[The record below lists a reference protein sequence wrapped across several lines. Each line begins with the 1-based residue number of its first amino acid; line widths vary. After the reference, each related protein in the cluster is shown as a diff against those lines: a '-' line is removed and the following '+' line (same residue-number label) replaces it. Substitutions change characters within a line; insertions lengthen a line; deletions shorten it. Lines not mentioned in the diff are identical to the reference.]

1 MEAVREQAKSPI
13 LPNHGQGEKAVGLGS
28 GPMGADCGSDWVGNV
43 PQAGGQYVM
52 KWFPSFD
59 FQRRNRELKEE
70 IEAHLQMAI
79 ADRVARGETE
89 ETARQAAARE
99 FGNILLV
106 QDVTRQMW
114 GGGWFEQLGRDV
126 RYALRQLR
134 KNPGFAITATAMLAI
149 AICANSTVFSWIDGT
164 MLRPIPGARDTGE
177 LVSLQR
183 GERNFSPTPPFS
195 YLDYRDLREQNHTFA
210 GILAYH
216 HDWITLTGGA
226 QPERVYIAN
235 VSSNYFDVLGVKPML
250 GRFFLAEEETRP
262 AIPNV
267 VLSYSLWKTRFAE
280 DPAIVGKSIEIAR
293 HPVTVIGVAPE
304 GVVGAMPG
312 LRDDLWVTLDPLGT
326 DPWRMTHRSGGA
338 VWLNVIGRLRP
349 GVSRGQAAQD
359 LDTLMHNIVAAY
371 PNQHLG
377 ENRITLDPM
386 WRSPFG
392 ANGYM
397 AATLPILLAF
407 AAVVLLLTCAN
418 VATLTLVGFVSRR
431 RELSI
436 RQSLGANRIQLVRQ
450 MVLEGVVL
458 SIVAGAVA
466 LVLTSWTSKTFAW
479 FFPTNSN
486 PLILNGSMDYRVV
499 IGIAVSSLLAGMLCG
514 ALPAWRSSHAPAI
527 EVLKAESASISGG
540 SRNRK
545 LLSGLV
551 VAQIALT
558 LPLLLCSGLFL
569 RTLRNLAAANP
580 GFEQDH
586 VLTASVGLNIAG
598 YSNDEAQLIRHR
610 ILDRVSAL
618 PGVEVASLT
627 DWIPMTLIQKR
638 NDAYPE
644 GYVPHPHESLL
655 VQNAEV
661 GPRYFESL
669 HIPILEGR
677 EFTLN
682 DDEKAPRVI
691 IVDQTA
697 ARRYWPGQDPLGK
710 RLTVWG
716 RLFTVV
722 GVARNSTHTFVNE
735 SPEPMV
741 YMNFFQHPGYETM
754 VQVKTEGNPVDLEPM
769 VENAIHGIDSRLPV
783 FDVRSMRESTQMAS
797 TFAVIEST
805 LAGMFALIG
814 LILAITGIYGVVA
827 YRTQLRT
834 HEIGIRMALGASR
847 VDVLRLVLLQ
857 GLWLTGVGL
866 ALGLAFALGLTRL
879 IARLLYGIGAHDPLT
894 VASVVMLLGTMSL
907 VACYFPAHR
916 AMRRNPVTAI
926 REL

>member
-1 MEAVREQAKSPI
+1 
-13 LPNHGQGEKAVGLGS
+13 
-28 GPMGADCGSDWVGNV
+28 
-43 PQAGGQYVM
+43 M
-52 KWFPSFD
+52 KWFPSFG
-59 FQRRNRELKEE
+59 FQRRKRELQEE
-70 IEAHLQMAI
+70 IDAHLQMAI
-79 ADRVARGETE
+79 ADRVARGETA

-106 QDVTRQMW
+106 QDVTRDMW
-114 GGGWFEQLGRDV
+114 GQAWLEQLGRDV

-134 KNPGFAITATAMLAI
+134 KSPGFTITATAMLAV

-164 MLRPIPGARDTGE
+164 MLRPIPGARDTGD

-216 HDWITLTGGA
+216 NDWIALTGGA

-235 VSSNYFDVLGVKPML
+235 VSANYFDVLGIKPTL
-250 GRFFLAEEETRP
+250 GRFFLLDEEAR
-262 AIPNV
+262 AVPNV
-267 VLSYSLWKTRFAE
+267 VLGYALWKTRYGK
-280 DPAIVGKSIEIAR
+280 DPAIVGKSIEVAR

-304 GVVGAMPG
+304 GFVGAAPG
-312 LRDDLWVTLDPLGT
+312 LRDDLWVTLDPLGA
-326 DPWRMTHRSGGA
+326 DVWRMTHRDSD
-338 VWLNVIGRLRP
+338 WLILIGRLRP

-359 LDTLMHNIVAAY
+359 LDTSMHHIVVAY
-371 PNQHLG
+371 PDQHLG
-377 ENRITLDPM
+377 DNRITLDPM

-407 AAVVLLLTCAN
+407 AAVVLLLTSAN
-418 VATLTLVGFVSRR
+418 VATLTLVRFVSRR
-431 RELSI
+431 RELAI
-436 RQSLGANRIQLVRQ
+436 RQSLGANRMQLVRQ
-450 MVLEGVVL
+450 MMLEGAVL
-458 SIVAGAVA
+458 SIVAGVVA
-466 LVLTSWTSKTFAW
+466 LGLTSWTSKTFAW
-479 FFPTNSN
+479 FFPANAI
-486 PLILNGSMDYRVV
+486 PLVLNGNMDHKVV
-499 IGIAVSSLLAGMLCG
+499 IGIAVFSLLAGTLCG

-580 GFEQDH
+580 GFEQGH

-598 YSNDEAQLIRHR
+598 YSNDEAKLIRR
-610 ILDRVSAL
+610 KILDRVSAL

-644 GYVPHPHESLL
+644 GHVPHPHESLL

-677 EFTLN
+677 EFTPE
-682 DDEKAPRVI
+682 DDERAPKVL

-710 RLTVWG
+710 RLRIWG
-716 RLFTVV
+716 SLFTVV

-741 YMNFFQHPGYETM
+741 YMSYFQHPGYETM
-754 VQVKTEGNPVDLEPM
+754 VQVETRGNPVDLAPA
-769 VENAIHGIDSRLPV
+769 VQNTIHEIDIRLPV

-797 TFAVIEST
+797 SFAVIQST
-805 LAGMFALIG
+805 LAGIFALIG
-814 LILAITGIYGVVA
+814 LVLAITGIYGVVA
-827 YRTQLRT
+827 YRTQLRS

-857 GLWLTGVGL
+857 GLWLTGIGL
-866 ALGLAFALGLTRL
+866 ALGLALALGLTR
-879 IARLLYGIGAHDPLT
+879 IIVRLLYGIGANDPLT
-894 VASVVMLLGTMSL
+894 VISVVMLLGAMSL
-907 VACYFPAHR
+907 AACYLPAHR
-916 AMRRNPVTAI
+916 AMLRNPVTAI

>member
-1 MEAVREQAKSPI
+1 
-13 LPNHGQGEKAVGLGS
+13 
-28 GPMGADCGSDWVGNV
+28 
-43 PQAGGQYVM
+43 M
-52 KWFPSFD
+52 KWFPSFS
-59 FQRRNRELKEE
+59 FQRRKRELQEE
-70 IEAHLQMAI
+70 IDAHLRMAI
-79 ADRVARGETE
+79 ADRVARGETT

-99 FGNILLV
+99 FGNIPLV
-106 QDVTRQMW
+106 QDVTRDMW
-114 GGGWFEQLGRDV
+114 GQAWLEQLGRDV

-134 KNPGFAITATAMLAI
+134 KSPGFSITATAMLAV

-164 MLRPIPGARDTGE
+164 MLRPIPGARDTGD

-195 YLDYRDLREQNHTFA
+195 YLDYRDLREQNHTFT

-216 HDWITLTGGA
+216 NDWIALTGGA
-226 QPERVYIAN
+226 QPDRVYIAN
-235 VSSNYFDVLGVKPML
+235 VSPNYFDVLGIKPTL
-250 GRFFLAEEETRP
+250 GRFFLPDEE
-262 AIPNV
+262 AHAVPNV
-267 VLSYSLWKTRFAE
+267 VLGHALWETRYGK
-280 DPAIVGKSIEIAR
+280 DPAIVGKSIEVAR

-304 GVVGAMPG
+304 GFVGAAPG
-312 LRDDLWVTLDPLGT
+312 LRDDLWVTLDPLGA
-326 DPWRMTHRSGGA
+326 DVWRMTHRDSD
-338 VWLNVIGRLRP
+338 WLILIGRLRP

-359 LDTLMHNIVAAY
+359 LDTSMHDIVVAY
-371 PNQHLG
+371 PDQHLG
-377 ENRITLDPM
+377 DNRITLDPM

-407 AAVVLLLTCAN
+407 AGVVLLLTSAN
-418 VATLTLVGFVSRR
+418 VATLTLVRFVSRR
-431 RELSI
+431 RELAI
-436 RQSLGANRIQLVRQ
+436 RQSLGANRMQLVRQ
-450 MVLEGVVL
+450 MMLEGAVL
-458 SIVAGAVA
+458 SIVAGVVA
-466 LVLTSWTSKTFAW
+466 LGLTSWTSKTFAW
-479 FFPTNSN
+479 FFPANAI
-486 PLILNGSMDYRVV
+486 PLVLNGNMDHKVV
-499 IGIAVSSLLAGMLCG
+499 IGIAVFSLLAGMLCG

-598 YSNDEAQLIRHR
+598 YSNDEAKLIRR
-610 ILDRVSAL
+610 KILDRVSAL

-677 EFTLN
+677 EFTPE
-682 DDEKAPRVI
+682 DDERAPKVL

-710 RLTVWG
+710 RLRIWG
-716 RLFTVV
+716 SLFTVV

-741 YMNFFQHPGYETM
+741 YMSYFQHPGYETM
-754 VQVKTEGNPVDLEPM
+754 VQVKTEGNPVQPGANGGKRHPWDRFATAGFRCAFHAGEHPDG
-769 VENAIHGIDSRLPV
+769 EHFRRHREHPGG
-783 FDVRSMRESTQMAS
+783 DVRADG
-797 TFAVIEST
+797 
-805 LAGMFALIG
+805 AGSCHNRNLRRRGISNPVANPRDRDTNGSRCF
-814 LILAITGIYGVVA
+814 TGGRAETRAGAGIVA
-827 YRTQLRT
+827 HRHWAGT
-834 HEIGIRMALGASR
+834 G
-847 VDVLRLVLLQ
+847 
-857 GLWLTGVGL
+857 TGVRVGTDTHYRPAVVRNRRQRSGHRRFRRHAPGSNVIASML
-866 ALGLAFALGLTRL
+866 PSRTSRDAPEPRDRNSRIVSCSSDSTR
-879 IARLLYGIGAHDPLT
+879 IGRIRGARGAPH
-894 VASVVMLLGTMSL
+894 GWQ
-907 VACYFPAHR
+907 
-916 AMRRNPVTAI
+916 
-926 REL
+926 EG

>member
-1 MEAVREQAKSPI
+1 
-13 LPNHGQGEKAVGLGS
+13 
-28 GPMGADCGSDWVGNV
+28 
-43 PQAGGQYVM
+43 M
-52 KWFPSFD
+52 KWFPSFG
-59 FQRRNRELKEE
+59 FERRKRELQDEMA
-70 IEAHLQMAI
+70 AHLEMAI
-79 ADRVARGETE
+79 ADRMARGEAA
-89 ETARQAAARE
+89 ETARQTAARE
-99 FGNILLV
+99 FGNVPLV
-106 QDVTRQMW
+106 QDVTRDMW
-114 GGGWFEQLGRDV
+114 GQTWLEQLGRDV

-134 KNPGFAITATAMLAI
+134 KSPGFSITATAMLAV

-164 MLRPIPGARDTGE
+164 MLRPIPGAQGTGD

-183 GERNFSPTPPFS
+183 GERSFSPTPPFS

-226 QPERVYIAN
+226 QPERAYIAN
-235 VSSNYFDVLGVKPML
+235 VSANYFDVLSIKPVL

-262 AIPNV
+262 DSVV
-267 VLSYSLWKTRFAE
+267 VLGYSLWKTRYAE

-304 GVVGAMPG
+304 GFVGAMPG
-312 LRDDLWVTLDPLGT
+312 IREDLWVTLDPLGT
-326 DPWRMTHRSGGA
+326 DAWRMTHRSGSA

-359 LDTLMHNIVAAY
+359 LNTLMHNIVVTY
-371 PNQHLG
+371 PDDHLG

-418 VATLTLVGFVSRR
+418 VATLTLVRFVSRR
-431 RELSI
+431 RELAI
-436 RQSLGANRIQLVRQ
+436 RQSLGANRSQLVRQ
-450 MVLEGVVL
+450 MVMEGVVL

-466 LVLTSWTSKTFAW
+466 LLLTSWTSKTFAW
-479 FFPTNSN
+479 FFPANSN
-486 PLILNGSMDYRVV
+486 PLILNGSMDHKVV

-514 ALPAWRSSHAPAI
+514 ALPAWRSSHAPAV

-551 VAQIALT
+551 VAQIALS

-569 RTLRNLAAANP
+569 RTLRNLAGANP

-586 VLTASVGLNIAG
+586 ILTASVGLNIAG
-598 YSNDEAQLIRHR
+598 YSHDEELVIRHK

-618 PGVEVASLT
+618 PGVKVATLT
-627 DWIPMTLIQKR
+627 DWIPMTLSHKGV
-638 NDAYPE
+638 DAYPE
-644 GYVPHPHESLL
+644 VYVPHPHESLQ
-655 VQNAEV
+655 VVHAEV
-661 GPRYFESL
+661 SPRYFESL
-669 HIPILEGR
+669 HVPILEGR
-677 EFTLN
+677 EFTPD
-682 DDEKAPRVI
+682 DDENAPRVL

-710 RLTVWG
+710 ELRVWG
-716 RLFTVV
+716 SLFTVV
-722 GVARNSTHTFVNE
+722 GVVRNSTHTFVNE

-741 YMNFFQHPGYETM
+741 YMSFFQAGYETM
-754 VQVKTEGNPVDLEPM
+754 VQVETEGNPVDLAPA
-769 VENAIHGIDSRLPV
+769 VQNAIHEIDTRLPV

-797 TFAVIEST
+797 SFAVIQST

-814 LILAITGIYGVVA
+814 LVLAITGIYGVVA

-834 HEIGIRMALGASR
+834 HEIGVRMALGASR

-857 GLWLTGVGL
+857 GLWLTGIGL
-866 ALGLAFALGLTRL
+866 ALGLAFALGLTRM
-879 IARLLYGIGAHDPLT
+879 IVRLLYGIGANDPIT
-894 VASVVMLLGTMSL
+894 IVSVVMLLGAMSL
-907 VACYFPAHR
+907 AACYLPAHR

>member
-1 MEAVREQAKSPI
+1 MW
-13 LPNHGQGEKAVGLGS
+13 GQGWL
-28 GPMGADCGSDWVGNV
+28 
-43 PQAGGQYVM
+43 
-52 KWFPSFD
+52 
-59 FQRRNRELKEE
+59 
-70 IEAHLQMAI
+70 
-79 ADRVARGETE
+79 
-89 ETARQAAARE
+89 
-99 FGNILLV
+99 
-106 QDVTRQMW
+106 
-114 GGGWFEQLGRDV
+114 EQLGRDV
-126 RYALRQLR
+126 RYALRQLG
-134 KNPGFAITATAMLAI
+134 KSPGFSITATTMLAV

-195 YLDYRDLREQNHTFA
+195 YLDYRDLREQNHTFT

-216 HDWITLTGGA
+216 NDWIALTGGA
-226 QPERVYIAN
+226 QPERAYIAN
-235 VSSNYFDVLGVKPML
+235 VSANYFDVLGIKPAL

-262 AIPNV
+262 DAVPNV
-267 VLSYSLWKTRFAE
+267 VLGYSLWKNRYAA

-304 GVVGAMPG
+304 GFIGAAPG
-312 LRDDLWVTLDPLGT
+312 LRDDLWVTLDPLGN
-326 DPWRMTHRSGGA
+326 DVFRMTHRDI
-338 VWLNVIGRLRP
+338 VWLIVIGRLRP

-359 LDTLMHNIVAAY
+359 LDTQMHHIVVAY
-371 PNQHLG
+371 PDQHLG
-377 ENRITLDPM
+377 DNRITLDPM

-392 ANGYM
+392 VNGSM

-407 AAVVLLLTCAN
+407 AAVVMLLTCAN
-418 VATLTLVGFVSRR
+418 VATLTLVRFVSRR
-431 RELSI
+431 RELAI
-436 RQSLGANRIQLVRQ
+436 RQSLGANRMQLVRQ
-450 MVLEGVVL
+450 MVMEGVVL
-458 SIVAGAVA
+458 SIVAGAMA
-466 LVLTSWTSKTFAW
+466 LALTMWTSKTFAW
-479 FFPTNSN
+479 FFRANSI
-486 PLILNGSMDYRVV
+486 PLVLNGNMDYKVV

-514 ALPAWRSSHAPAI
+514 AFPAWRSSHAPAI

-551 VAQIALT
+551 VAQIALS

-569 RTLRNLAAANP
+569 RTLRNLATANP

-598 YSNDEAQLIRHR
+598 YSNDEARLIRHK

-638 NDAYPE
+638 EDAYPE

-655 VQNAEV
+655 VENAEV

-677 EFTLN
+677 EFTPD
-682 DDEKAPRVI
+682 DDEKAPSVL

-710 RLTVWG
+710 RLRVG
-716 RLFTVV
+716 GSLFTVV

-735 SPEPMV
+735 APEPMV
-741 YMNFFQHPGYETM
+741 YVSQFQHPGFETM
-754 VQVKTEGNPVDLEPM
+754 VQVKTEGNPVELEPA
-769 VENAIHGIDSRLPV
+769 VEQAIHEIDTRLPV
-783 FDVRSMRESTQMAS
+783 FDVRPMRESTQMAS
-797 TFAVIEST
+797 TFVVLQST

-814 LILAITGIYGVVA
+814 LVLAVTGIYGVVA
-827 YRTQLRT
+827 YRTQMRT
-834 HEIGIRMALGASR
+834 HEIGVRMALGASR

-857 GLWLTGVGL
+857 GLWLTGIGL
-866 ALGLAFALGLTRL
+866 ALGLAFAFGLTRL
-879 IARLLYGIGAHDPLT
+879 IARLLYGIGAHDPVT
-894 VASVVMLLGTMSL
+894 VVSVVLLLGAMSL
-907 VACYFPAHR
+907 LACYVPAHR
-916 AMRRNPVTAI
+916 AMLRNPVTAI

>member
-1 MEAVREQAKSPI
+1 
-13 LPNHGQGEKAVGLGS
+13 
-28 GPMGADCGSDWVGNV
+28 
-43 PQAGGQYVM
+43 M
-52 KWFPSFD
+52 KWFPSLG
-59 FQRRNRELKEE
+59 FQRRKRELQEE
-70 IEAHLQMAI
+70 IDAHLQMAI
-79 ADRVARGETE
+79 ADRVARGETA

-99 FGNILLV
+99 FGNIPLV
-106 QDVTRQMW
+106 QDVTRDMW
-114 GGGWFEQLGRDV
+114 GQGWLEQLSRDV

-134 KNPGFAITATAMLAI
+134 KSPGFSIPATVMLAV

-164 MLRPIPGARDTGE
+164 MLRPIPGARDAGE

-195 YLDYRDLREQNHTFA
+195 YIDYRDLREQNHTLT
-210 GILAYH
+210 GMLAYH
-216 HDWITLTGGA
+216 NDWIALTGGT

-235 VSSNYFDVLGVKPML
+235 VSANYFDVLGIKPVL
-250 GRFFLAEEETRP
+250 GRFFLPEEESH

-267 VLSYSLWKTRFAE
+267 VLGYSLWKTRYAK
-280 DPAIVGKSIEIAR
+280 DPAIVGKSIEVAR

-304 GVVGAMPG
+304 GFVGAAPG

-326 DPWRMTHRSGGA
+326 DVWRMTHRDSD
-338 VWLNVIGRLRP
+338 WLIVIGRLRP

-359 LDTLMHNIVAAY
+359 LDTQMNHIVVAY
-371 PNQHLG
+371 PDQHLG
-377 ENRITLDPM
+377 DNRITLDPM

-418 VATLTLVGFVSRR
+418 VATLTLVRFVSRR
-431 RELSI
+431 RELAI
-436 RQSLGANRIQLVRQ
+436 RQSLGASRIQLVRQ
-450 MVLEGVVL
+450 MVLEGAML
-458 SIVAGAVA
+458 SIVAGDVA

-479 FFPTNSN
+479 FFPANSN
-486 PLILNGSMDYRVV
+486 PSVLNGAMDYKVM

-514 ALPAWRSSHAPAI
+514 ALPAWRSSHAPAV
-527 EVLKAESASISGG
+527 EALKAESASISGG
-540 SRNRK
+540 SRNRR
-545 LLSGLV
+545 LLSALV
-551 VAQIALT
+551 VAQIALS

-569 RTLRNLAAANP
+569 RTLRNLAGANP

-586 VLTASVGLNIAG
+586 ILTATVGLNIAG
-598 YSNDEAQLIRHR
+598 YSNDEEQVIRHK

-618 PGVEVASLT
+618 PGVKVASFT
-627 DWIPMTLIQKR
+627 DWIPMTLSHKGE
-638 NDAYPE
+638 DAYPE
-644 GYVPHPHESLL
+644 GYVPHPHEALQ
-655 VQNAEV
+655 VYHAEV
-661 GPRYFESL
+661 AQRYFESL

-677 EFTLN
+677 EFTRD
-682 DDEKAPRVI
+682 DDENSPRVL

-697 ARRYWPGQDPLGK
+697 AKRYWPGQDPLGK
-710 RLTVWG
+710 KLKVWG
-716 RLFTVV
+716 RPFTVV
-722 GVARNSTHTFVNE
+722 GVAKNSTHMSMNE

-741 YMNFFQHPGYETM
+741 YMSFFQAGYETI
-754 VQVKTEGNPVDLEPM
+754 VQVKTEGNPVDLEPA
-769 VENAIHGIDSRLPV
+769 VENAIHEIDTRLPV
-783 FDVRSMRESTQMAS
+783 FDVRPMRESTQMAS
-797 TFAVIEST
+797 SFAVVQSA

-814 LILAITGIYGVVA
+814 LVLAVTGIYGVVA
-827 YRTQLRT
+827 YRTQMRT
-834 HEIGIRMALGASR
+834 HEIGVRMALGASR

-857 GLWLTGVGL
+857 GVWLTGVGL

-879 IARLLYGIGAHDPLT
+879 IARLLYGIGANDPVT
-894 VASVVMLLGTMSL
+894 VASVVALLGAMSL

>member
-1 MEAVREQAKSPI
+1 
-13 LPNHGQGEKAVGLGS
+13 
-28 GPMGADCGSDWVGNV
+28 
-43 PQAGGQYVM
+43 M
-52 KWFPSFD
+52 KWFPSFG
-59 FQRRNRELKEE
+59 FQRRKRELQQE
-70 IEAHLQMAI
+70 IDAHLQMAI
-79 ADRVARGETE
+79 ADRVARGETA

-114 GGGWFEQLGRDV
+114 GGGWLEQLGRDV

-134 KNPGFAITATAMLAI
+134 KSPGFTITATAMLAV

-164 MLRPIPGARDTGE
+164 MLRPIPGARDTGD

-226 QPERVYIAN
+226 QPERAYIAN
-235 VSSNYFDVLGVKPML
+235 VSANYFDVLGIKPVL

-262 AIPNV
+262 GAVPNV
-267 VLSYSLWKTRFAE
+267 VLGYSLWKARYAE

-326 DPWRMTHRSGGA
+326 DPWRMPHRSGGA

-349 GVSRGQAAQD
+349 GVSRGQAVQD
-359 LDTLMHNIVAAY
+359 LDTVMHNIVAAF
-371 PNQHLG
+371 PDDHLG

-397 AATLPILLAF
+397 AAPLPILLAF
-407 AAVVLLLTCAN
+407 AAVVLLLTSAN
-418 VATLTLVGFVSRR
+418 LATLTLVRFVSRR
-431 RELSI
+431 RELAV
-436 RQSLGANRIQLVRQ
+436 RQSLGANRFQLIRQ
-450 MVLEGVVL
+450 MMLEGVAL

-479 FFPTNSN
+479 FFPANSN
-486 PLILNGSMDYRVV
+486 PLILNGSMDHKVV
-499 IGIAVSSLLAGMLCG
+499 IGIAMSSLLVGMLCE
-514 ALPAWRSSHAPAI
+514 ALPAWRSSHAPAVK
-527 EVLKAESASISGG
+527 VLNAESASISGG

-551 VAQIALT
+551 VAQIALS

-569 RTLRNLAAANP
+569 RTLRNLARAHP

-598 YSNDEAQLIRHR
+598 YSREEEKVIRHK

-618 PGVEVASLT
+618 PGVKVASLT

-655 VQNAEV
+655 VENAEV

-682 DDEKAPRVI
+682 DDEKDPRVI

-722 GVARNSTHTFVNE
+722 GVAKNSTHTFVNE

-741 YMNFFQHPGYETM
+741 YMNFFQHPGYETT
-754 VQVKTEGNPVDLEPM
+754 VQLKTEGNPVDFAPA
-769 VENAIHGIDSRLPV
+769 VEHAIHEIDSRLPV
-783 FDVRSMRESTQMAS
+783 FDVRSMRESTQIAS
-797 TFAVIEST
+797 
-805 LAGMFALIG
+805 
-814 LILAITGIYGVVA
+814 
-827 YRTQLRT
+827 
-834 HEIGIRMALGASR
+834 
-847 VDVLRLVLLQ
+847 
-857 GLWLTGVGL
+857 
-866 ALGLAFALGLTRL
+866 
-879 IARLLYGIGAHDPLT
+879 
-894 VASVVMLLGTMSL
+894 
-907 VACYFPAHR
+907 
-916 AMRRNPVTAI
+916 
-926 REL
+926 

>member
-1 MEAVREQAKSPI
+1 
-13 LPNHGQGEKAVGLGS
+13 
-28 GPMGADCGSDWVGNV
+28 
-43 PQAGGQYVM
+43 
-52 KWFPSFD
+52 
-59 FQRRNRELKEE
+59 
-70 IEAHLQMAI
+70 MAI
-79 ADRVARGETE
+79 ADRVARGEAE

-114 GGGWFEQLGRDV
+114 GGGWFEPIGRDV

-134 KNPGFAITATAMLAI
+134 KSPGFAITATAMLAV

-164 MLRPIPGARDTGE
+164 MLRPIPGARDTDD

-195 YLDYRDLREQNHTFA
+195 YLDYRDQREQNHTFT

-226 QPERVYIAN
+226 LPERAYVAN
-235 VSSNYFDVLGVKPML
+235 VSANYFDVLGIKPVL
-250 GRFFLAEEETRP
+250 GRFFLLEEESRP
-262 AIPNV
+262 VPNV
-267 VLSYSLWKTRFAE
+267 VLGYSLWKTRYAA

-312 LRDDLWVTLDPLGT
+312 IREDLWVTLDPLGT
-326 DPWRMTHRSGGA
+326 DVWRMTHRSGGA

-349 GVSRGQAAQD
+349 GVSRGTAAQD
-359 LDTLMHNIVAAY
+359 LDTLMHHIVAAF
-371 PNQHLG
+371 PDDHLG

-407 AAVVLLLTCAN
+407 AAVVLLLTSAN
-418 VATLTLVGFVSRR
+418 VATLTLVRFVSRR
-431 RELSI
+431 RELAI

-479 FFPTNSN
+479 FFPANSN
-486 PLILNGSMDYRVV
+486 PLILNGSMDHKVV

-514 ALPAWRSSHAPAI
+514 ALPAWRSSHAPAV

-551 VAQIALT
+551 VVQIALS
-558 LPLLLCSGLFL
+558 LPLLICSGLLL
-569 RTLRNLAAANP
+569 RTLRNLAGANP

-586 VLTASVGLNIAG
+586 ILTASVGLNIAG
-598 YSNDEAQLIRHR
+598 YSNDETQLIRHK
-610 ILDRVSAL
+610 ILDRLSAL
-618 PGVEVASLT
+618 PGVKVASLT
-627 DWIPMTLIQKR
+627 DWIPMTLSQKKE
-638 NDAYPE
+638 DAYPE
-644 GYVPHPHESLL
+644 GDAPRPHESLKVL
-655 VQNAEV
+655 HAEV
-661 GPRYFESL
+661 SPQYFESL

-677 EFTLN
+677 EFTPD
-682 DDEKAPRVI
+682 DDEKAPRVL

-697 ARRYWPGQDPLGK
+697 ARRYWPGQHPLGK
-710 RLTVWG
+710 KLRIWG
-716 RLFTVV
+716 GLFTVV
-722 GVARNSTHTFVNE
+722 GVARNSTHIFVNE
-735 SPEPMV
+735 SPEPIV
-741 YMNFFQHPGYETM
+741 YMSFFQVGYETI
-754 VQVKTEGNPVDLEPM
+754 VQVKTEGNPVDLAPA
-769 VENAIHGIDSRLPV
+769 VENAIHEIDARLPV
-783 FDVRSMRESTQMAS
+783 FDVRPMRESTQMAS
-797 TFAVIEST
+797 SFAVVQSA
-805 LAGMFALIG
+805 LAGMFAPIG

-827 YRTQLRT
+827 YRTQMRT
-834 HEIGIRMALGASR
+834 HEIGVRMALGASR

-857 GLWLTGVGL
+857 GLWLTGIGM

-879 IARLLYGIGAHDPLT
+879 IARLLYGIGANDPVT
-894 VASVVMLLGTMSL
+894 VVSVVTLLGAMSL
-907 VACYFPAHR
+907 VASSLPAHR
-916 AMRRNPVTAI
+916 AMRRSPVTAI

>member
-1 MEAVREQAKSPI
+1 
-13 LPNHGQGEKAVGLGS
+13 
-28 GPMGADCGSDWVGNV
+28 
-43 PQAGGQYVM
+43 M
-52 KWFPSFD
+52 KWFPSFG
-59 FQRRNRELKEE
+59 FQRRKRELQEE
-70 IEAHLQMAI
+70 IDAHLQMAI
-79 ADRVARGETE
+79 ADRVARGETA

-99 FGNILLV
+99 FGNIPLV
-106 QDVTRQMW
+106 QDVTREMW
-114 GGGWFEQLGRDV
+114 GQAWLEQLGRDV

-134 KNPGFAITATAMLAI
+134 KSPGFTITATAMLAV

-164 MLRPIPGARDTGE
+164 MLRPIPGARDTGD

-195 YLDYRDLREQNHTFA
+195 YLDYRDLREQNRTFA

-226 QPERVYIAN
+226 QPERAYIAK
-235 VSSNYFDVLGVKPML
+235 VSANYFDVRGIKPVL

-262 AIPNV
+262 DSVV
-267 VLSYSLWKTRFAE
+267 VLGYSLWKTRYAE

-304 GVVGAMPG
+304 EFVGAMPG
-312 LRDDLWVTLDPLGT
+312 IREDLWVTVDPLGT
-326 DPWRMTHRSGGA
+326 DVWRMTHRSGGA

-349 GVSRGQAAQD
+349 GVSRVQAAQD
-359 LDTLMHNIVAAY
+359 LDTLMHHIVAAY
-371 PNQHLG
+371 PDDHLG

-418 VATLTLVGFVSRR
+418 VATLTLVRFVSRR
-431 RELSI
+431 RELAI

-450 MVLEGVVL
+450 MMLEGALL
-458 SIVAGAVA
+458 STVAGVVA
-466 LVLTSWTSKTFAW
+466 LLLTSWTTKTFAW
-479 FFPTNSN
+479 FFPANSI
-486 PLILNGSMDYRVV
+486 PLILNGSMDHKVV
-499 IGIAVSSLLAGMLCG
+499 IGIAVFSLLAGMLCG

-540 SRNRK
+540 SRNRR
-545 LLSGLV
+545 LLNGLV

-558 LPLLLCSGLFL
+558 LPLLLCSGLLL
-569 RTLRNLAAANP
+569 RTLRNLAGANP

-586 VLTASVGLNIAG
+586 ILTASVGLNIAG
-598 YSNDEAQLIRHR
+598 YSHDEEQVIRHK

-627 DWIPMTLIQKR
+627 DWIPMTLGHKGE
-638 NDAYPE
+638 DAYPE
-644 GYVPHPHESLL
+644 GYVPHPHESLQVL
-655 VQNAEV
+655 HAEV
-661 GPRYFESL
+661 SPRYFESL

-677 EFTLN
+677 EFTPD
-682 DDEKAPRVI
+682 DDEKAPRVLS
-691 IVDQTA
+691 VDQTA

-710 RLTVWG
+710 KLRVWG
-716 RLFTVV
+716 SLFTVV
-722 GVARNSTHTFVNE
+722 GVVRNSTHTFVNE

-741 YMNFFQHPGYETM
+741 YMSFFQAGYETM
-754 VQVKTEGNPVDLEPM
+754 VQVETEGNPADLAQA
-769 VENAIHGIDSRLPV
+769 VENAIHAIDPRLPV
-783 FDVRSMRESTQMAS
+783 FDVRPMRESTQMAS
-797 TFAVIEST
+797 SFAVIQST

-814 LILAITGIYGVVA
+814 LVLAITGIYGVVA

-847 VDVLRLVLLQ
+847 VDVLLLVLSQ
-857 GLWLTGVGL
+857 GLWLPGPGP
-866 ALGLAFALGLTRL
+866 AP
-879 IARLLYGIGAHDPLT
+879 GAGG
-894 VASVVMLLGTMSL
+894 SV
-907 VACYFPAHR
+907 
-916 AMRRNPVTAI
+916 
-926 REL
+926 

>member
-1 MEAVREQAKSPI
+1 
-13 LPNHGQGEKAVGLGS
+13 
-28 GPMGADCGSDWVGNV
+28 
-43 PQAGGQYVM
+43 M
-52 KWFPSFD
+52 KWFPSFG
-59 FQRRNRELKEE
+59 FQRRKRELQEE
-70 IEAHLQMAI
+70 IDAHLQMAI
-79 ADRVARGETE
+79 ADRVARGETA

-99 FGNILLV
+99 FGNIPLV
-106 QDVTRQMW
+106 QDVTRDMW
-114 GGGWFEQLGRDV
+114 GQAWLEQLGRDV

-134 KNPGFAITATAMLAI
+134 KSPGFSITATAMLAV

-164 MLRPIPGARDTGE
+164 MLRPIPGARDTGD

-216 HDWITLTGGA
+216 HDWIALTGNA

-235 VSSNYFDVLGVKPML
+235 VSANYFDVLGIKPLL
-250 GRFFLAEEETRP
+250 GRFFLPEEESRP
-262 AIPNV
+262 VPNV
-267 VLSYSLWKTRFAE
+267 VLGYSLWKTRYAA

-312 LRDDLWVTLDPLGT
+312 IREDLWVTLDPLGT
-326 DPWRMTHRSGGA
+326 DEWRMTHRSGGA

-359 LDTLMHNIVAAY
+359 LDTLMHHIVTAY
-371 PNQHLG
+371 PDQHLG
-377 ENRITLDPM
+377 DNRITLDPM

-407 AAVVLLLTCAN
+407 AGLVLLLTSAN
-418 VATLTLVGFVSRR
+418 VATLTLVRFVSRR
-431 RELSI
+431 RELAI

-450 MVLEGVVL
+450 MMLEGAVL
-458 SIVAGAVA
+458 SIVAGVVA
-466 LVLTSWTSKTFAW
+466 LGLTSWTSKTFAW
-479 FFPTNSN
+479 FFPANAI
-486 PLILNGSMDYRVV
+486 PLVLNGNMDHKVV
-499 IGIAVSSLLAGMLCG
+499 IGIAVFSLLAGMLCG

-551 VAQIALT
+551 VAQIALS
-558 LPLLLCSGLFL
+558 LPLLLCSGLLL
-569 RTLRNLAAANP
+569 RTLRNLAGANP

-586 VLTASVGLNIAG
+586 ILTASVGLNIAG
-598 YSNDEAQLIRHR
+598 YSNDETQLIRHK

-618 PGVEVASLT
+618 PGLKVASLT
-627 DWIPMTLIQKR
+627 DWIPMTLSHKGE
-638 NDAYPE
+638 DAYPE
-644 GYVPHPHESLL
+644 GYVPHPHESLQ
-655 VQNAEV
+655 VYHAEV
-661 GPRYFESL
+661 SPRYFESL
-669 HIPILEGR
+669 NIPILEGR
-677 EFTLN
+677 EFTPD
-682 DDEKAPRVI
+682 DDEKAPRVL

-710 RLTVWG
+710 RLRVWG

-722 GVARNSTHTFVNE
+722 GVARNSTHIFVNE
-735 SPEPMV
+735 SPEPIV
-741 YMNFFQHPGYETM
+741 YMSFFQEGYETI
-754 VQVKTEGNPVDLEPM
+754 VQVKTEGNPLDLAPA
-769 VENAIHGIDSRLPV
+769 VEQAIHGIDSRLPV
-783 FDVRSMRESTQMAS
+783 FDVRSMRECTQMAS
-797 TFAVIEST
+797 SFAVIQST

-814 LILAITGIYGVVA
+814 LVLAVTGIYGVVA

-834 HEIGIRMALGASR
+834 HEFGIRMALGASR
-847 VDVLRLVLLQ
+847 VDVLRLVLVQ
-857 GLWLTGVGL
+857 GLWLAGTGL

-879 IARLLYGIGAHDPLT
+879 IAGLLYGISGNDP
-894 VASVVMLLGTMSL
+894 VSVVSVVMLLGAMSL
-907 VACYFPAHR
+907 LACYLPAHR